1 MTGKRTTVGLV
12 FGGASGEHDVSIRSA
27 RTVLTGLTQGEN
39 RDRYAVIP
47 VYIDRDGR
55 WWEEATAQAVL
66 TDGAEPDPSCL
77 LYTSPSP
84 RDVEE
89 SRMPSSA

>member
-1 MTGKRTTVGLV
+1 M
-12 FGGASGEHDVSIRSA
+12 
-27 RTVLTGLTQGEN
+27 
-39 RDRYAVIP
+39 
-47 VYIDRDGR
+47 
-55 WWEEATAQAVL
+55 ATAGDIMETGTGSAGVNPAANRPRFTWRYDHKLDAQGRVPLPAKWRP
-66 TDGAEPDPSCL
+66 EDPSCL